1 MWYPFLFLGV
11 SDSIEPGEI
20 DKDFPPRPESAPAA
34 RSFVLSAV
42 MTGHEDSD
50 GRLAAL
56 VSELATNAI
65 LHARTSFNVKVEQD
79 DSIIRV
85 SVSDQNPAT
94 PVKKSFGSTQ
104 PTGRGLLIVES
115 FADRWGVSPRGNG
128 KTVWFE
134 IDRAEA

>member
-11 SDSIEPGEI
+11 SDSIEPGEF

-42 MTGHEDSD
+42 RTGHEDSD
-50 GRLAAL
+50 GKLAAL

-94 PVKKSFGSTQ
+94 PVKK
-104 PTGRGLLIVES
+104 
-115 FADRWGVSPRGNG
+115 
-128 KTVWFE
+128 
-134 IDRAEA
+134 